1 MVVSHCI
8 LLIVFSNSKFSTRR
22 FLANVQ
28 PLSGKIVANHRD
40 HHGHTVF
47 RSCPQCLYLS
57 TRMHQP
63 RGRLLGHCLNRSILS
78 LPLFFAVV
86 IFCRLPFHP
95 SCLPAFLLPS
105 PSSSRAIGFSRGAGA
120 KVEVELGEDREG
132 AMESGHECFDVRLC
146 ESYSNRAGDC
156 AQISHHNRSP

>member
-28 PLSGKIVANHRD
+28 PLSGKIVANHWD

-95 SCLPAFLLPS
+95 AFL
-105 PSSSRAIGFSRGAGA
+105 PSSFLRLLRRAQSVFPEAPVRKSKSSSEKRRSD
-120 KVEVELGEDREG
+120 GERT
-132 AMESGHECFDVRLC
+132 
-146 ESYSNRAGDC
+146 
-156 AQISHHNRSP
+156 